1 MFRSFIFTTTT
12 IAVVWGSSAIAADAV
27 NEVPSAPTA
36 VETSEFSWA
45 GGYAGIH
52 GGYGW
57 MEGTLSQGGLTEDG
71 DFNGGRVG
79 GFGGWNF
86 DVGHNFILG
95 VEADVSYDW
104 NDVDFT
110 STNKVGTDVSGSV
123 RGRAGYAVDHA
134 LFFVSSGFTATKGY
148 WENVIADQKETF
160 KGWTVGAGVD
170 FALTK
175 NIFTRVE
182 YRYNDYGDTD
192 FRISSSPLNFDTKQ
206 HAVNIGLAVKF

>member
-1 MFRSFIFTTTT
+1 MFRSFIFTITT

-57 MEGTLSQGGLTEDG
+57 MEGTLSQGGAKAEG

-104 NDVDFT
+104 NDVDFVGN
-110 STNKVGTDVSGSV
+110 NKFGTDVSGSV

-134 LFFVSSGFTATKGY
+134 LFFVSGGFTATKGY
-148 WENVIADQKETF
+148 WENISEDQKETL

-182 YRYNDYGDTD
+182 YRYNDYGNADIAGID
-192 FRISSSPLNFDTKQ
+192 FDTTQ